1 MWSYGKQAEPI
12 LEQYL
17 KLRYELMPYI
27 YSLGWFTHKTGAPF
41 MRALFMD
48 FPNDPKVAEIGD
60 EYMFG
65 PAFLVAPVTDQGQTT
80 KAVYLPAGAD
90 WYNYWTHERMHGGQ
104 TVMVDAPIDKL
115 PLFVR
120 AGSIIPLGSAVDST
134 ADKQTIAKVQVW
146 PGANAEFDLYQDDGR
161 TYAYEKGDF
170 QLTHLEWDESAHVL
184 RHTGTA
190 AWSEPDAQ
198 VVEVIAGSAER
209 SPESFGFGDHRVF
222 GDGEQEGVAEFE
234 AGVAGRI
241 GRQRADEE
249 GFAANDDGGAV
260 LAVAVE
266 QVVAVTAEIEGGIAE
281 GLRRQCGLRRGCG
294 AGKWRAR
301 AGRSDRGR

>member
-1 MWSYGKQAEPI
+1 LPAVHHPEHPPLLDPSDARDNVGGYDDYPELYTRWFEYATFLPIMRTHGTREHNEVWSYGKQAEPI

-17 KLRYELMPYI
+17 KLRYQLMPYV

-48 FPNDPKVAEIGD
+48 FPDDPKVAEIGD

-80 KAVYLPAGAD
+80 KPVYLPAGAD
-90 WYNYWTHERMHGGQ
+90 WYNYWTHERLHGGQ
-104 TVMVDAPIDKL
+104 TVMVNAPIDKL

-161 TYAYEKGDF
+161 TYAYEKGNF
-170 QLTHLEWDESAHVL
+170 QLTHLEWDESTHEL
-184 RHTGTA
+184 HHTGTA

-198 VVEVIAGSAER
+198 VVEVMAETR
-209 SPESFGFGDHRVF
+209 
-222 GDGEQEGVAEFE
+222 
-234 AGVAGRI
+234 
-241 GRQRADEE
+241 
-249 GFAANDDGGAV
+249 
-260 LAVAVE
+260 
-266 QVVAVTAEIEGGIAE
+266 
-281 GLRRQCGLRRGCG
+281 
-294 AGKWRAR
+294 
-301 AGRSDRGR
+301 